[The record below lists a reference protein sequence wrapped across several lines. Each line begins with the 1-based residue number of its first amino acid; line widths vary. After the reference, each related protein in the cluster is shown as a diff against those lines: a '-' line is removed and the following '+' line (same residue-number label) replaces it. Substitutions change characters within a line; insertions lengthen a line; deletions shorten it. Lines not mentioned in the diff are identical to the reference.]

1 MYKFIYYLSIFKI
14 NLLFLENEL
23 NKYGLFYKNYIK
35 MYEDVKEL
43 YLVL

>member
-1 MYKFIYYLSIFKI
+1 MIFKI
-14 NLLFLENEL
+14 NLLFVENEF
-23 NKYGLFYKNYIK
+23 NKNGLFYKNYIE